1 MKIFLCLNGI
11 CMSYNIQ
18 TRASNI
24 EISSQL
30 TGDDNIDTPQKVN
43 IDALKSKILKHE
55 KRENFKNKVIL
66 VSILFGLGLAGYFVS
81 S

>member
-1 MKIFLCLNGI
+1 
-11 CMSYNIQ
+11 MSYNIQ

-43 IDALKSKILKHE
+43 IDALKSKILKQE

-66 VSILFGLGLAGYFVS
+66 VSIFFGLGVVGYFVS

>member
-1 MKIFLCLNGI
+1 
-11 CMSYNIQ
+11 MSYNIK

-66 VSILFGLGLAGYFVS
+66 VSILFGLGVAGYFVS

>member
-1 MKIFLCLNGI
+1 
-11 CMSYNIQ
+11 MSYNIQ

-43 IDALKSKILKHE
+43 IDALKSKILKQE
-55 KRENFKNKVIL
+55 KRENFKNKFIL
-66 VSILFGLGLAGYFVS
+66 VSIFFGLGVAGYFVS

>member
-1 MKIFLCLNGI
+1 
-11 CMSYNIQ
+11 MSYNIQ

-43 IDALKSKILKHE
+43 IDALKSKILKQE

-66 VSILFGLGLAGYFVS
+66 VSIFFGLGVAGYFVS

>member
-1 MKIFLCLNGI
+1 
-11 CMSYNIQ
+11 MSYNIQ

-55 KRENFKNKVIL
+55 KRENFKSKVIL
-66 VSILFGLGLAGYFVS
+66 VSILFGLGVVGYFVS

>member
-1 MKIFLCLNGI
+1 
-11 CMSYNIQ
+11 MSYNIQ

-43 IDALKSKILKHE
+43 IDALKSKILKQE

-66 VSILFGLGLAGYFVS
+66 VSILFGLGVAGYFVS

>member
-1 MKIFLCLNGI
+1 
-11 CMSYNIQ
+11 MSYNKNI
-18 TRASNI
+18 RASDI

-43 IDALKSKILKHE
+43 IDALKSKILKQE

-66 VSILFGLGLAGYFVS
+66 VSILFGLGVAGYFVS

>member
-1 MKIFLCLNGI
+1 
-11 CMSYNIQ
+11 MSYNIQ

-66 VSILFGLGLAGYFVS
+66 VSIFFGLVVAGYFVS

>member
-1 MKIFLCLNGI
+1 
-11 CMSYNIQ
+11 MSYNIQ
-18 TRASNI
+18 TRASSI

-66 VSILFGLGLAGYFVS
+66 VSILFGLGVAGYFVS

>member
-1 MKIFLCLNGI
+1 
-11 CMSYNIQ
+11 MSYNIQ

>member
-1 MKIFLCLNGI
+1 
-11 CMSYNIQ
+11 MSYNIQ

-30 TGDDNIDTPQKVN
+30 TGDDKIDTPQKVN

-66 VSILFGLGLAGYFVS
+66 VSILFGLGVVGYFVS

>member
-1 MKIFLCLNGI
+1 
-11 CMSYNIQ
+11 MSYNKNI
-18 TRASNI
+18 RASDI

-66 VSILFGLGLAGYFVS
+66 VSILFGLGVVGYFVS

>member
-1 MKIFLCLNGI
+1 
-11 CMSYNIQ
+11 MSYNIQ

-55 KRENFKNKVIL
+55 KRENFKKKRRRVAQGSVPVVDGEFFFNTHK
-66 VSILFGLGLAGYFVS
+66 
-81 S
+81 

>member
-1 MKIFLCLNGI
+1 
-11 CMSYNIQ
+11 MSYNIQ

-43 IDALKSKILKHE
+43 IDALKSKILKRE

-66 VSILFGLGLAGYFVS
+66 VSILFGLGVAGYFVS